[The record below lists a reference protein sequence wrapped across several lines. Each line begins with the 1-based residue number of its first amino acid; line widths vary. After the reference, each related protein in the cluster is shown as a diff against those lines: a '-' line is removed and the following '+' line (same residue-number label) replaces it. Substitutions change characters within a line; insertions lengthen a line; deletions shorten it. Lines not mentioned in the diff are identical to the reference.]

1 VKKVISI
8 IVLLSLSFIAVGQ
21 DQLLNI
27 ANEYYRN
34 GEYEKAAD
42 TYKQLLEYQ
51 PKNNDI
57 FIGYYNSLLELNKIK
72 EAEKVVG
79 KRIRVNKAEKSN
91 YLLLAKLYKK
101 QGNKKKLKKALNK
114 YVAGIGQNSVEA
126 GQVAKKLESEGFVD
140 EALEMYLYS
149 KKKNKEDPYL
159 FAEDLALLYSKIG
172 EQDKA
177 AESLL
182 DLYIV
187 QRNKGESI
195 KATFQQMYRGK
206 EAMNSLKKKV
216 LKRSTKQPDNI
227 AYYDLLSWIYIQQD
241 DYENAFRQIKSI
253 DIRLGEDGRR
263 VLGFGRT
270 CLREKKYKAAI
281 ESYDFVI
288 SKESSPYVSLA
299 QSEKLTTLK
308 EQLIHKPN
316 FTQTDVK
323 AVSDYYGAFLKENQ
337 RFKSTQTVREYA
349 DLLARYQNDLPKAI
363 DVLQEVVDMPRADK
377 MLKGRIKLDMG
388 DYELLRGN
396 VWESTLLYSQVDKAF
411 KEDMLGEEA
420 QFRNAKL
427 TFYRGDFKYA
437 QMQLDILKASTTE
450 LISNDAID
458 LSVLITE
465 NNPIK
470 DSDDTPLKIYAQAD
484 LLIYQNKFKEGLYF
498 LDSLATAYPNHP
510 LLDNIL
516 MKRSE
521 IAMGK
526 REYNEAALYLQ
537 KIIDKHGADVL
548 ADDALYQL
556 AKINE
561 EHFNNKDEA
570 KRLFEKLIL
579 DYPGSTFAERARKNF
594 RRLRGD
600 VLGES

>member
-1 VKKVISI
+1 MKKIISI
-8 IVLLSLSFIAVGQ
+8 FIFLAISLVSLGQ

-27 ANEYYRN
+27 AKEYYRN
-34 GEYEKAAD
+34 GEYDKAAD

-57 FIGYYNSLLELNKIK
+57 FLGYYNSLLELNRTK
-72 EAEKVVG
+72 EAEKIVA
-79 KRIRVNKAEKSN
+79 KRIKANKTEKSN

-101 QGNKKKLKKALNK
+101 QDDKKKLKKTIKK
-114 YVAGIGQNSVEA
+114 YVDGVGQNSITA
-126 GQVAKKLESEGFVD
+126 QRMAKELENEGFVQ
-140 EALEMYLYS
+140 EALDLYLLS

-159 FAEDLALLYSKIG
+159 FAEDLALLYSKMG
-172 EQDKA
+172 QEEKA

-182 DLYIV
+182 DLYV
-187 QRNKGESI
+187 VEKRKAESI
-195 KATFQQMYRGK
+195 KATLQQMYTSK
-206 EAMNSLKKKV
+206 EAMNALKKKV
-216 LKRSTKQPDNI
+216 LKRSTKEPDNI

-241 DYENAFRQIKSI
+241 DYESAFRQIKSI
-253 DIRLGEDGRR
+253 DVRLSEDGRR
-263 VLGFGRT
+263 VLGYART
-270 CLREKKYKAAI
+270 CLREKKYKAALK
-281 ESYDFVI
+281 SYDFVI
-288 SKESSPYVSLA
+288 SKEGSPYISLA

-316 FTQTDVK
+316 YTAEDVK
-323 AVSDYYGAFLKENQ
+323 AVSDFYGSFLAENQ
-337 RFKSTQTVREYA
+337 RFKASQTVREYA
-349 DLLARYQNDLPKAI
+349 DLLARYQNNLPKAI
-363 DVLQEVVDMPRADK
+363 EVLQEVVDMPRADK
-377 MLKGRIKLDMG
+377 LLKGRCKLDMG

-470 DSDDTPLKIYAQAD
+470 DSDDTPLRIFAQAD
-484 LLIYQNKFKEGLYF
+484 LLIYQNKFKEGLHY
-498 LDSLATAYPNHP
+498 LDSLAAEYPSHP

-537 KIIDKHGADVL
+537 KIIDQHGEDVL

-556 AKINE
+556 AMINE